1 MKRIMR
7 RQKNPI
13 VSSFF
18 FRWSGLTAAL
28 GGVLFAVWGYVHKPN
43 APPLFDA
50 LVGPLSLAV
59 PLLFLMGFAGL
70 YVRCKGQTGWLGTA
84 GFILAFAASV
94 WGAVWGA
101 AQLSAVV
108 PNVVYGYIISI
119 GLPLSLAT
127 GWFQM
132 LLAALVLIGLRL
144 IRIKGLRGLSAVVLA
159 MGGVGWL
166 HVLTDPGD
174 NGEGYVVHALF
185 GLLFSL
191 GWVVLGCVLWNQSTH
206 SKSIAR
212 SR

>member
-1 MKRIMR
+1 MKTIMR
-7 RQKNPI
+7 RQKNSI

-28 GGVLFAVWGYVHKPN
+28 AGVLFTLWGYVHKPN

-59 PLLFLMGFAGL
+59 PLLFLIGFAGL

-101 AQLSAVV
+101 VWAAAQLSAVV

-132 LLAALVLIGLRL
+132 LVAALVLIGLR
-144 IRIKGLRGLSAVVLA
+144 
-159 MGGVGWL
+159 
-166 HVLTDPGD
+166 
-174 NGEGYVVHALF
+174 
-185 GLLFSL
+185 
-191 GWVVLGCVLWNQSTH
+191 
-206 SKSIAR
+206 
-212 SR
+212 